1 MLALPLSLSPL
12 PDYSFYFVFLIRSC
26 QFVVNASGNY
36 AAHTSS
42 PDLLVEWTCIEQI
55 NIGSTEEP
63 QCPICLYH
71 PVAAKMTRCGHVYC
85 WPCILHYLALSDKKS
100 WRKCPICYEAVHI
113 GDLKSAVARPQ
124 RNYNCDDI
132 VTLQLMCRSKDSL
145 QVSKVGNVSTVNANT
160 LFPCLSDGIASTVNS
175 KLVLAKP
182 LDIMS
187 IIERERNELKCQL
200 TSDGIDCPD
209 SVFVQQALHLLEER
223 QKLIGEEAI
232 AAPMTTKIDVVEDE
246 AKALAALTL
255 NVDAKEFVP
264 TFDDASSSTASD
276 NGHFIIDEET
286 NLTVDDIDIVPNTA
300 LATNSNNFYFY
311 QSNDGQNLYLHSVN
325 VRMLQAMYG
334 SLEAAPKS
342 INGRILQ
349 KEVCSMS
356 EDLRK
361 RLKYLQHLPVS
372 CQFEVVE
379 IQLDR
384 SIISAEVFVKF
395 KDELLMRQKTRE
407 RRAREERKRE
417 KHIDR
422 VNERQIGMMIRSTV
436 HIDVTSDQQFPMV
449 NSFDCFHSSA
459 FFSTQKYLLPFQ
471 CGENFDDAPILVAEL
486 STSMVG
492 GSSSSIT
499 PVAASTGPSFAK
511 VSLFAICES

>member
-1 MLALPLSLSPL
+1 M
-12 PDYSFYFVFLIRSC
+12 
-26 QFVVNASGNY
+26 VNASGDY
-36 AAHTSS
+36 ASHALS

-55 NIGSTEEP
+55 HMFGSTEEP

-124 RNYNCDDI
+124 RNYKCDDI
-132 VTLQLMCRSKDSL
+132 ATLQLMRRSKDSL
-145 QVSKVGNVSTVNANT
+145 QVTKVGDASKLNGNSSI
-160 LFPCLSDGIASTVNS
+160 PCLSDDIDATINSKLS

-182 LDIMS
+182 KDILS

-223 QKLIGEEAI
+223 EKLIGIDEFVGAATPKNDAI
-232 AAPMTTKIDVVEDE
+232 AE
-246 AKALAALTL
+246 AAEAMAKLSL

-264 TFDDASSSTASD
+264 SFDDAASVTSS
-276 NGHFIIDEET
+276 NGHFVIDEET
-286 NLTVDDIDIVPNTA
+286 NLTVDDIDIVPNGA
-300 LATNSNNFYFY
+300 LAAHSNNFYFY
-311 QSNDGQNLYLHSVN
+311 QSSDGQNLYLHSIN

-334 SLEAAPKS
+334 SLDAAPKS
-342 INGRILQ
+342 ISGRILQ

-372 CQFEVVE
+372 CHFEVVE

-384 SIISAEVFVKF
+384 SIVSAEVLAKF
-395 KDELLMRQKTRE
+395 KEELLMRQKTRE
-407 RRAREERKRE
+407 RRAHEERKRE

-422 VNERQIGMMIRSTV
+422 VNERQIGMMIRSSAN
-436 HIDVTSDQQFPMV
+436 IDVTSDQQFPMV
-449 NSFDCFHSSA
+449 IEF
-459 FFSTQKYLLPFQ
+459 K
-471 CGENFDDAPILVAEL
+471 
-486 STSMVG
+486 
-492 GSSSSIT
+492 
-499 PVAASTGPSFAK
+499 
-511 VSLFAICES
+511 